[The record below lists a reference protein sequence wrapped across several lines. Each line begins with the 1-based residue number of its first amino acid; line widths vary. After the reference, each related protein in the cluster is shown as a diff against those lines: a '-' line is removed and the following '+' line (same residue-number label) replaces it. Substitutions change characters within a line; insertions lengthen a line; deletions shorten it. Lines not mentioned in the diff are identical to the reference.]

1 MTDLLVATLD
11 RFTTLVR
18 LLSKFIFKQLKL
30 I

>member
-1 MTDLLVATLD
+1 MTDLLVVTLD
-11 RFTTLVR
+11 RFTTPVR